1 MWATILTRPWLLKI
15 LAAEPNSPDMF
26 GRTLSDTQM
35 SDATSVATDY
45 RSVQEIAYQTE
56 RNRLIQFRRVQLYV
70 SLFSP
75 CQKTENYIGTFAFI
89 DS

>member
-1 MWATILTRPWLLKI
+1 MWVTIPTRPLLLKN
-15 LAAEPNSPDMF
+15 LATESNSPDMF

-45 RSVQEIAYQTE
+45 PSVQEIASQTE

-70 SLFSP
+70 GLISP
-75 CQKTENYIGTFAFI
+75 CQKTENYISTFAFI